1 MSPSNQV
8 YSPVSPPKDF
18 TRKKKSRSRS
28 DTSKSVAATLAKWK
42 EYNDKLDSLQ
52 TSDKPVRKAPAK
64 GSKKGCMRGKGGPQ
78 NNRCNYRGVRQRTW
92 GRWVAEIREPRRG
105 SRLWLG
111 TFSTAEEAALAY
123 DEAALAMYGP
133 CARFNSHAHK
143 NDGQEV
149 SSSHMSSAS
158 VYASCGI
165 SEGCEASTKVA
176 AMIEKLEKEEP
187 NPESVRE
194 GERDKIFEADK
205 PLGHMGSVPNH
216 ASRPWTDIGSHS
228 GLASANISEDSS
240 RQLQHYFESKLLCG
254 SPNMEHETYYGFDFL
269 GPGRQE
275 DHNFMLTDLLL
286 DLDSDLVI

>member
-1 MSPSNQV
+1 M
-8 YSPVSPPKDF
+8 DF

-28 DTSKSVAATLAKWK
+28 DTSKSVAETLAKWK

-92 GRWVAEIREPRRG
+92 GKWVAEIREPRRG

-133 CARFNSHAHK
+133 CARFNSPAHK

-149 SSSHMSSAS
+149 SSSPMSSAS

-165 SEGCEASTKVA
+165 SEGCEASAKVA
-176 AMIEKLEKEEP
+176 PMIQELEKEEP
-187 NPESVRE
+187 NQESVRE
-194 GERDKIFEADK
+194 GERDKIFEAEK
-205 PLGHMGSVPNH
+205 PLGHLDSVPNH
-216 ASRPWTDIGSHS
+216 APVPWIDIGSHS
-228 GLASANISEDSS
+228 ELAAANISEDSS

-254 SPNMEHETYYGFDFL
+254 SPNMEHETCYEFDFL

>member
-1 MSPSNQV
+1 MSPSNQI
-8 YSPVSPPKDF
+8 

-28 DTSKSVAATLAKWK
+28 DTSKSVAETLAKWK

-52 TSDKPVRKAPAK
+52 PSDKPVRKAPAK

-92 GRWVAEIREPRRG
+92 GKWVAEIREPRRG

-133 CARFNSHAHK
+133 CARFNSQAHK
-143 NDGQEV
+143 NDGQEG
-149 SSSHMSSAS
+149 SSSPMSSAS

-176 AMIEKLEKEEP
+176 AMIEELEKEEP
-187 NPESVRE
+187 NQESVRE

-205 PLGHMGSVPNH
+205 PLGHLDSVPNH
-216 ASRPWTDIGSHS
+216 ASGPWIEIGSHG
-228 GLASANISEDSS
+228 GLPANTSVHHEDSS
-240 RQLQHYFESKLLCG
+240 RQLQHYFDSKFLCG
-254 SPNMEHETYYGFDFL
+254 SPHMEHETCYGFDFL